1 MGRLL
6 RGSMMGLMVTRKLTW
21 LKNFVFKR
29 AISIEWIVSVQGEKK
44 KKKECPV
51 QNGKNGEIDS
61 GQSNLGNGTQSNGK
75 IENQKILKI

>member
-1 MGRLL
+1 MNSISP
-6 RGSMMGLMVTRKLTW
+6 RGK
-21 LKNFVFKR
+21 K
-29 AISIEWIVSVQGEKK
+29 KK